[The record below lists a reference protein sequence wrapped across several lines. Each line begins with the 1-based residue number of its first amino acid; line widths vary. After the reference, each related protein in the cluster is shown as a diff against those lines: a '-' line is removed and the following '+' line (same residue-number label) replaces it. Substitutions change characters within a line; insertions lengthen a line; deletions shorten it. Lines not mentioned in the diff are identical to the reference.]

1 MTRTHPTYDP
11 VLDGSPEDDEFEPR
25 MVCRHDDVVAAAH
38 DPITY
43 SSAVSRFLQIPNG
56 LDGDAHRAAR
66 DLLDPF
72 FAPDRMDTLE
82 PLLVTIAEDLAQS
95 LPPDL
100 ALDAVQDI
108 GARFAVR
115 AQSTWLG
122 WPTSIEQELLDW
134 MDDNHRATRSGDL
147 ARTTRAAEQ
156 FDLIIQRLVVE
167 RRAPD
172 PSNDVTTELVQ
183 LRDGNGRPLADEV
196 LVSVLRNWTGGD
208 LGSMAL
214 ATGVIVHWLALH
226 PDHQEHLRSATSSE
240 LVAAIDE
247 ILRLDDPFVSNRRVA
262 TRETTTISGCPVHAG
277 QEVILNWT
285 AANLDPEA
293 FEQPDRFD
301 PGAHAAKNL
310 VYGTGPHACPGR
322 PLASLELRIITRA
335 LLEVGRVLPA
345 LEPPQREQHPLGGF
359 SRVPIRINPR

>member
-11 VLDGSPEDDEFEPR
+11 VLERSPEDDESEPR
-25 MVCRHDDVVAAAH
+25 MLCRHDDAVAAAH

-56 LDGDAHRAAR
+56 LDGEAHRSAR
-66 DLLDPF
+66 DLFDPF
-72 FAPDRMDTLE
+72 FAPARMDTLE
-82 PLLVTIAEDLAQS
+82 PLLVTIAEDLVQD
-95 LPPDL
+95 LPRDM
-100 ALDAVQDI
+100 AFDAVHDI

-115 AQSTWLG
+115 AQSAWLG
-122 WPTSIEQELLDW
+122 WPASIEQELLDW

-156 FDLIIQRLVVE
+156 FDAIIQRLVAE

-183 LRDGNGRPLADEV
+183 LQDGNGRPLADEA

-277 QEVILNWT
+277 QKVILNWT
-285 AANLDPEA
+285 AANLDSEA
-293 FEQPDRFD
+293 FDQPDRFD

-310 VYGTGPHACPGR
+310 VFGTGPHACPGR

-335 LLEVGRVLPA
+335 LLQVGRVLPA
-345 LEPPQREQHPLGGF
+345 LEPPQRELPPLGGF
-359 SRVPIRINPR
+359 SRVPIRIIPR